1 MHHYT
6 VQLLGRWSRVHYYLH
21 LDQNDFDNTVL
32 TIIFQADEDNP
43 INDIPLS
50 IPITDDAIIEQHF
63 VVMLNLTDSISPAL
77 TMLPRVSSLCRIID
91 NDRK

>member
-1 MHHYT
+1 M
-6 VQLLGRWSRVHYYLH
+6 QLFLHAMILYLRSD
-21 LDQNDFDNTVL
+21 LSDFDNEVL
-32 TIIFQADEDNP
+32 TITFQADEDNP

-50 IPITDDAIIEQHF
+50 IPITDDAMNEATEKDF
-63 VVMLNLTDSISPAL
+63 VVMLNLTDSISPTL

>member
-1 MHHYT
+1 M
-6 VQLLGRWSRVHYYLH
+6 QLFLHAMILYLRSD
-21 LDQNDFDNTVL
+21 LSDFDNEVL
-32 TIIFQADEDNP
+32 TITFQADEDNP

-50 IPITDDAIIEQHF
+50 IPITDDAMNEATEQDF
-63 VVMLNLTDSISPAL
+63 VVMLNLTDSISPTL